1 VDKLT
6 QKLQEMREE
15 TEQVRRDSQAM
26 IQAYQMSQENSAHT
40 LGMSLV
46 YLPLYHLQFQQFS
59 ASLLVQKHMC

>member
-26 IQAYQMSQENSAHT
+26 IEVYQMSQENKAHT
-40 LGMSLV
+40 LGASLV
-46 YLPLYHLQFQQFS
+46 
-59 ASLLVQKHMC
+59 